1 MIGNI
6 DETIILNTDRT
17 RMDLYFFFSSEQEQ
31 TCLGC
36 YKTPS
41 TDPPENVLIVTCPI
55 TAVLIPAILEHKDE
69 NRYEAQNR
77 TK

>member
-1 MIGNI
+1 
-6 DETIILNTDRT
+6 
-17 RMDLYFFFSSEQEQ
+17 MDLQYFFSSEQEQ
-31 TCLGC
+31 TYLGC

-41 TDPPENVLIVTCPI
+41 TDPPENVLIVMCPI
-55 TAVLIPAILEHKDE
+55 TAVLIPTTLEHKDE